1 MKTDRIIQ
9 VKKNKISSI
18 ERRHPWIFSGAFFD
32 LPNDLH
38 EGALVEVQ
46 DYQANF
52 LALGFYHRGS
62 IAVKVISFKNFDTIE
77 ELIEARVKNA
87 IDYRRSVGFMDQED
101 TNCFRLF
108 FGEGDMLPGLIS
120 DVYDSTLVL
129 QSHTIAWQKHLH
141 IIAKMVVK
149 LLPTIERVYHRP
161 SSKLKEVKA
170 EYLLGDALASST
182 IIENGVQFK
191 VNWEE
196 GQKTGFFIDQRESR
210 KLLGQYAKG
219 KKVLNTFS
227 YSGGFSMYA
236 LLNGAVE
243 STDIDLSASAIE
255 LANENATL
263 NSVKNHN
270 SEVSDVLEYLKEKA
284 LDYDIIVLDPP
295 AFSKSRRTTHKA
307 VQAYKR
313 LNKVAIQRAKPNS
326 LIFTFSCSQH
336 ITPKL
341 FSDTIMAAAIEAGK
355 NIRII
360 QKLGQPADHPI
371 NIFYPEGEYLKGLLL
386 AVD

>member
-1 MKTDRIIQ
+1 
-9 VKKNKISSI
+9 
-18 ERRHPWIFSGAFFD
+18 
-32 LPNDLH
+32 
-38 EGALVEVQ
+38 
-46 DYQANF
+46 
-52 LALGFYHRGS
+52 
-62 IAVKVISFKNFDTIE
+62 
-77 ELIEARVKNA
+77 
-87 IDYRRSVGFMDQED
+87 
-101 TNCFRLF
+101 
-108 FGEGDMLPGLIS
+108 
-120 DVYDSTLVL
+120 
-129 QSHTIAWQKHLH
+129 
-141 IIAKMVVK
+141 
-149 LLPTIERVYHRP
+149 
-161 SSKLKEVKA
+161 
-170 EYLLGDALASST
+170 
-182 IIENGVQFK
+182 
-191 VNWEE
+191 
-196 GQKTGFFIDQRESR
+196 
-210 KLLGQYAKG
+210 
-219 KKVLNTFS
+219 
-227 YSGGFSMYA
+227 MYA

-270 SEVSDVLEYLKEKA
+270 SEVSDVLEFLKEKA
-284 LDYDIIVLDPP
+284 PDYDIIVLDPP